1 MICKNE
7 HTGGGSSP
15 TKTEE
20 KHVSSKIW
28 AFMLTVK
35 RDTQGS
41 EQPNLGMAGE
51 LKR

>member
-7 HTGGGSSP
+7 HTGGGFSDD
-15 TKTEE
+15 E

-28 AFMLTVK
+28 AFLLTVK

-41 EQPNLGMAGE
+41 EQSNLGIAGE